1 MNNQIEEYLTLL
13 KKELKG
19 SDKATIQDALSDARE
34 HIYTALEIVL
44 EEQPDLEKENAL
56 QAIIEEYGTP
66 EETASAYR
74 EIELRVKPTLAY
86 ERQTKDRSALSRF
99 FGIYADPQAWGA
111 LFFMLFS
118 LLTGMIYLVW
128 TLYGATFSLT
138 FTILLSIFWAPFT
151 GLFILS
157 IRGLGLIEGRI
168 VEALLGVRMP
178 RRPLYY
184 PKAENWKERVK
195 LLAKDKLTWYTLG
208 YMLLMFPLGTIYFC
222 LFLTLITA
230 SLAFM
235 STPILELVFGL
246 PFIQT
251 SGMVY
256 HIPVGL
262 LPFTFLFGLVLATA
276 SMHLAKWVGKGHGK
290 LAKKILVAE

>member
-1 MNNQIEEYLTLL
+1 M
-13 KKELKG
+13 KG
-19 SDKATIQDALSDARE
+19 TDKATIQDALSDAHE
-34 HIYTALEIVL
+34 HIYTALEVVR
-44 EEQPDLEKENAL
+44 EEQPDLDEEIAL
-56 QAIIEEYGTP
+56 QAIIEDYGTP

-74 EIELRVKPTLAY
+74 EIELRVKPSLSYAK
-86 ERQTKDRSALSRF
+86 RPQDRPALSRF

-118 LLTGMIYLVW
+118 LLTGIIYLVW

-184 PKAENWKERVK
+184 PKAADWKERVK
-195 LLAKDKLTWYTLG
+195 LLIKDKHTWYTLG

-222 LFLTLITA
+222 IFIFLITF
-230 SLAFM
+230 SLVFM
-235 STPILELVFGL
+235 ATPILELVFGL

-251 SGMVY
+251 GSTIY
-256 HIPVGL
+256 HIPVEL
-262 LPFTFLFGLVLATA
+262 LPFTFLLGLVLVTAT
-276 SMHLAKWVGKGHGK
+276 MHLAKWIGRQHGK
-290 LAKKILVAE
+290 LAKKILVA